1 MRKLKDKRIF
11 IVEDN
16 SMNRVVYK
24 ISLGMA
30 GASLQ
35 FDQKG
40 DSAISQLEMFKPD
53 LIILDLM
60 LPRGNSGYDIFDQ
73 IRNLPEY
80 KNVPIV
86 AISASDPATALL
98 KCQDKGFA
106 GFIAKPIEE
115 ELLQDQVLRLING
128 EPVWYMGERYGGEIG
143 AS

>member
-16 SMNRVVYK
+16 SMNRVIYK
-24 ISLGMA
+24 MSLGLA

-35 FDQKG
+35 FDQRG
-40 DSAISQLEMFKPD
+40 DSAISQLMTFRPD
-53 LIILDLM
+53 LIVLDLM

-73 IRNLPEY
+73 IRNLPQC

-98 KCQDKGFA
+98 KCQERGFA

-115 ELLQDQVLRLING
+115 DLLPDQILRLINR
-128 EPVWYMGERYGGEIG
+128 EPVWYLGERYGGEV
-143 AS
+143 AES

>member
-16 SMNRVVYK
+16 SMNRVIYK
-24 ISLGMA
+24 MSLGLA

-40 DSAISQLEMFKPD
+40 DGTIDQLAMFKPD

-73 IRNLPEY
+73 IRRLPEC
-80 KNVPIV
+80 KDVPIV

-143 AS
+143 DH

>member
-24 ISLGMA
+24 ISLGLA

-40 DSAISQLEMFKPD
+40 DSAISQLAMFKPD

-60 LPRGNSGYDIFDQ
+60 LPRGNSGYEIFDR
-73 IRNLPEY
+73 IRDLPEC
-80 KNVPIV
+80 KAVPIV

-115 ELLQDQVLRLING
+115 ELLQDQIYRLING

-143 AS
+143 ER